1 MNVIVLTEK
10 THDEDDAK
18 EHHGDLQPVLLTLL
32 LVLLV
37 HLLLLETILDY
48 DEPDEACDL

>member
-10 THDEDDAK
+10 THDEDDAQ
-18 EHHGDLQPVLLTLL
+18 EHHGDLQRVLLTLL
-32 LVLLV
+32 IVLLV
-37 HLLLLETILDY
+37 HLPLLEVILDH